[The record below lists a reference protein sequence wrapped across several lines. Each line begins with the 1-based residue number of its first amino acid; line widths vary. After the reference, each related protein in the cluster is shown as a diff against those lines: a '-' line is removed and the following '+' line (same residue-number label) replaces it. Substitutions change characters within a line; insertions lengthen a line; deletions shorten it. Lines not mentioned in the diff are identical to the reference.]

1 MSSESYK
8 SISGIRFGLLD
19 PDTIRKLSVERI
31 ITPDT
36 YDADGTP
43 ITSGLMDG
51 LLGTIDPGQRCKTC
65 GARVGGCPGH
75 FGHIELSRPVI
86 HVGFNKLLYK
96 VLRATCR

>member
-43 ITSGLMDG
+43 VTSGLMDG
-51 LLGTIDPGQRCKTC
+51 LLGTI
-65 GARVGGCPGH
+65 
-75 FGHIELSRPVI
+75 
-86 HVGFNKLLYK
+86 
-96 VLRATCR
+96 

>member
-8 SISGIRFGLLD
+8 TISGVRFGILD

-43 ITSGLMDG
+43 VTSGLMDG

-65 GARVGGCPGH
+65 GARVGSCPGH

-86 HVGFNKLLYK
+86 HV
-96 VLRATCR
+96 